1 MRYDDQLAL
10 VREKMAR
17 KEQLKSILAELDK
30 QRRDLALRVEELEW
44 VKLREEYDVA
54 KVEGKSFASFFA
66 SLLGTKGKKLEKEKA
81 EALAATLKYENARYK
96 LEQVK
101 ADILYYE
108 DEANSLLY
116 VKEEYERLLQK
127 KRDAI
132 KATGSADGEEI
143 LATEQKLSYLKH
155 QKKEIC
161 EARLAGEK
169 ALEIAEKI
177 CQNLGSAKGFGYAD
191 LIGGGSMVDL
201 FKYDQLNRA
210 QSRVEALQNALR
222 SFQTELADI
231 RSITVEAD
239 FRVGDFLQTAD
250 FFFDCIFVD
259 WDVYA
264 QIKENHKDMTAT
276 RDQIKEAIARLDF
289 LEQSNAQ
296 QTEELNARLRVLEGR
311 NSI

>member
-17 KEQLKSILAELDK
+17 KEQLKSILAELDE
-30 QRRDLALRVEELEW
+30 QRKNLALRVEELEW

-54 KVEGKSFASFFA
+54 KMEGKSFASFFA
-66 SLLGTKGKKLEKEKA
+66 ALLGNKGKRLEKEKA
-81 EALAATLKYENARYK
+81 ELFAATLKYENARCE

-101 ADILYYE
+101 NDILRYE
-108 DEANSLLY
+108 AELESLLSIRD
-116 VKEEYERLLQK
+116 EYERVLQK

-231 RSITVEAD
+231 KSITVEAD
-239 FRVGDFLQTAD
+239 FRVEDFLQAAD

-276 RDQIKEAIARLDF
+276 RDRIREAITRLNS
-289 LEQSNAQ
+289 LEEHNAQ
-296 QTEELNARLRVLEGR
+296 QTEELYARLRVLEER